1 MEADMKRE
9 NAQTLFRAYTRF
21 FAASFRANLRS
32 AMEYRTNFLVQVFG
46 MMINNAAFVV
56 FWSFLFAK
64 TGALGGYRFQDVMFL
79 WALSS
84 SAFGLSNVLFGN
96 ARQLSELVRQGD
108 LDVYLLQPKDV
119 LINALTSKTI
129 VSAWGDFAYGFVVL
143 AFLGFD
149 PPHWIMF
156 ALFVV
161 SGALVFTGVFV
172 ISESLSFFL
181 GSSAGITGAATEFI
195 LSFSLYPVGIFPS
208 GMRWVFYSLVPSG
221 FIVFLPLRVF
231 RSWSPGLAAL
241 VLAVSVA
248 YAFLA
253 AGIFR
258 AGLKR
263 YESGNRIG
271 ARD

>member
-1 MEADMKRE
+1 MERKTVRASI
-9 NAQTLFRAYTRF
+9 RAYARF
-21 FAASFRANLRS
+21 FAASFRANLRA
-32 AMEYRTNFLVQVFG
+32 AMEYRANFLIQVFG
-46 MMINNAAFVV
+46 MMINNAAFIV

-64 TGALGGYRFQDVMFL
+64 TGTLGGYRFEDVMFL

-84 SAFGLSNVLFGN
+84 SAFGLGNVLFGN

-119 LINALTSKTI
+119 LFNALTSKTI

-149 PPHWIMF
+149 PARCLLF
-156 ALFVV
+156 ALFVI

-195 LSFSLYPVGIFPS
+195 LSFSLYPEGIFPS

-241 VLAVSVA
+241 VLAGSVA
-248 YAFLA
+248 YAVFA
-253 AGIFR
+253 AGFFR
-258 AGLKR
+258 VGLRR
-263 YESGNRIG
+263 YESGNRVG
-271 ARD
+271 TRD